1 MNIPRGGLACLSN
14 IVHYSLVYFRSK
26 EYDGYDP
33 ELYVEYS
40 PYITVDL
47 ILVDKNDVLG
57 TGDYF
62 QATYTYGGTQYTAQ
76 LVNGTNTL
84 TIDRGTWV
92 YVYQN
97 SYLSNSTHRWAM
109 NSTFNQTFTED
120 STVLL
125 YYWHQLNVT
134 IQTQTIIGTAL
145 NSSNYIQATFYNFSQ
160 QELSSAIY
168 DGNSIDGC
176 TCAEG
181 ATWDG
186 VHCVWPEVT
195 ECPEGQVVHP
205 DSGNCIWS
213 STTWCSIAY
222 GESVYDG
229 NSIDGCACAEGATW
243 NGSQCVLDSCFSDT
257 VDHYYATAICYV
269 KDNGIVQGYEDG
281 TFRPDNYI
289 NRAEFMKI
297 IMSAS
302 YDTSVLYGSYCFDDI
317 GAEWYAAYIC
327 SAFDMGIID
336 GYPDGTFH
344 PEYLINLAEALKI
357 IFEAAGVT
365 TTNTGGAWYDPYIN
379 TANSIGLLN
388 TINSDP
394 GHLLTRGEMAE
405 LIYVSE
411 TQI

>member
-1 MNIPRGGLACLSN
+1 MKKISLLLTLFIVSIFSLQIVFAEEIPHWIEDTWTCIEDCDDHCAGSITYYSCMTICEDNNEYHGCVAC
-14 IVHYSLVYFRSK
+14 
-26 EYDGYDP
+26 P
-33 ELYVEYS
+33 E
-40 PYITVDL
+40 
-47 ILVDKNDVLG
+47 G
-57 TGDYF
+57 TYQHPESGNCVFDSDESCQSF
-62 QATYTYGGTQYTAQ
+62 YGPG
-76 LVNGTNTL
+76 
-84 TIDRGTWV
+84 
-92 YVYQN
+92 
-97 SYLSNSTHRWAM
+97 
-109 NSTFNQTFTED
+109 
-120 STVLL
+120 
-125 YYWHQLNVT
+125 
-134 IQTQTIIGTAL
+134 
-145 NSSNYIQATFYNFSQ
+145 
-160 QELSSAIY
+160 AIY

-186 VHCVWPEVT
+186 LHCVWPEVT
-195 ECPEGQVVHP
+195 QCPEGQVVHP

-222 GESVYDG
+222 GEAVYDG
-229 NSIDGCACAEGATW
+229 NSIDGCACIEGATW

-269 KDNGIVQGYEDG
+269 KDNGIVQGYDDG

-302 YDTSVLYGSYCFDDI
+302 YDSSLLTGSYYCFDDI
-317 GAEWYAAYIC
+317 GAEWYADYIC
-327 SAFDMGIID
+327 PAFDMGIID

-365 TTNTGGAWYDPYIN
+365 ISDTGGTWYDPYIN